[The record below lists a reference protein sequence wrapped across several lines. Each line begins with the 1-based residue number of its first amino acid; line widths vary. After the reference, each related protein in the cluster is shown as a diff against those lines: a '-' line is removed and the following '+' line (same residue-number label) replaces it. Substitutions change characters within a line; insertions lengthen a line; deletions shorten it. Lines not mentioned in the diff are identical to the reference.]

1 MKLLKLFANLNY
13 NFNKWISTFFYISIC
28 FDLSNV
34 SRYKCINYL
43 LLFSSFNI
51 EFLFSIVL
59 HFLLKINI
67 DFLNRWKIQI
77 NKTYSRRV
85 VKKGAKICNDSRYKR
100 FNSSAEMFERLQWN
114 NHGFTIVLFP
124 PNNYFIFLLIDGL
137 LKDLPN
143 GNSVKK
149 IYRTVLR
156 LKW

>member
-1 MKLLKLFANLNY
+1 MKLLKLLANLNY
-13 NFNKWISTFFYISIC
+13 NFNKWISTFFYIC

-34 SRYKCINYL
+34 SRHECIDYL
-43 LLFSSFNI
+43 LLFSFLNI
-51 EFLFSIVL
+51 ELLFFIVL
-59 HFLLKINI
+59 HFLLKINS

-85 VKKGAKICNDSRYKR
+85 IKKICNDSRYKR

-143 GNSVKK
+143 GNS
-149 IYRTVLR
+149 
-156 LKW
+156 